1 MPAAALPTN
10 EAARL
15 DALRRCGILHTPPDA
30 TYDDLTRQAM
40 EVCGTP
46 MALISFVEEK
56 RQWFKSHL
64 GLGLKEGPR
73 DESFCAHAL
82 HHPGKPLV
90 VPDATADARFAD
102 NPLVTGPTGIRF
114 YAGVPLRSPE
124 GFALGTLCVLD
135 QVPRQLTAQQTDRL
149 KDIARQIAM
158 RLALKQRAPTE
169 RRLPVFFALILAL
182 LVAMG
187 VLGGVEAAR
196 FLTANDWVEHTNRV
210 IGVIE
215 GALFQVQAA
224 ESSQRG
230 YTSTGQEAFLRPCES
245 AASIVP
251 MQLDSLRRLIAD
263 NPAQQNRC
271 AQFTAAINEKL
282 AITRERVEQRRTLG
296 GAALEARYLD
306 GRSQGAME
314 AVIAAGQ
321 KMIDAEKQL
330 LRARSA
336 ARASG
341 LHQTE
346 TAFLALLLF
355 CLGLLTT
362 GFVLSR
368 REWRRRRALG
378 GTLAQANAD
387 LATEITERRQTQQFL
402 QAQHAVAQV
411 AVETFLFDEAAP
423 RFLETVGRH
432 LGWQVGEWWVVD
444 PEAKVLGLKEC
455 WCEFSST
462 GPSGLERFVN
472 ESRAYHFTPG
482 MGLPGKVWRDESSVW
497 VEDVTVDGSFLR
509 VAPAREAGLR
519 RGFAFPVRGGEQR
532 KITGVMVFFATS
544 DLPTD
549 TGLIDTMTTLASV
562 INHHAERCRTQAAL
576 RASDARFT
584 AFMTHMPAVA
594 AVKDAELRLVLVN
607 PKLEEKFQV
616 KAEDVLGKRNEE
628 WLPPEAAARVTAD
641 DRRVLA
647 EDRLVEITEA
657 VVGSDGLPIEW
668 LTLKFPIHQS
678 DGAPWLGLIAL
689 DITARKRAEEELRHA
704 KEMAEDATR
713 AKSAFLANMSH
724 EIRTPM
730 NGVIGMTG
738 LLLDTGLTLQQRDY
752 GETIRES
759 AHSLLT
765 LINDILDFSKIEAG
779 KLVFEEIGFDLR
791 ETVEGTLEIL
801 AGSAQA
807 KGVELIGWVDPE
819 AAAALRGDPGR
830 LRQVLTN
837 LIGNGIK
844 FTERGGEVALKVTGV
859 EESPGD
865 ASLRFEITD
874 SGIGIS
880 PEAQTRLFEAFVQAD
895 TSTTR
900 RFGGTGLGLAICR
913 QLVERMGGQIGVKSE
928 PGQGSTFWFTIRLS
942 RQPAPPVRSEERA
955 SLSGMR
961 VLVVDDRRTNRHFL
975 QRQLTWWGA
984 HGGSARDGEG
994 ALAALREA
1002 AAADEPYAVAVLDL
1016 EMPGM
1021 DGLALAHA
1029 IRSDPAIAATRL
1041 ILLTPFGKA
1050 VSAETL
1056 AAAGIDCGQFKPV
1069 RPALL
1074 LRSLQGVMHPAAK
1087 CLEES
1092 PVPGPA
1098 RAKSQRKQR
1107 ILIAEDNAVNQRV
1120 ALGQLRKLGY
1130 SADAVGNGLEV
1141 LEALERIPYDIV
1153 LMDCQMPEM
1162 DGYEATAAIRRREGE
1177 RRHTWVIA
1185 MTANAMQGDR
1195 EKCLAAGMDDYI
1207 SKPTRVV
1214 DLEAALSQS
1223 MEPGDEPSIDALS
1236 SEGEGKAVAIT
1247 HAAAQP

>member
-15 DALRRCGILHTPPDA
+15 DALHRCGILDTPPDA
-30 TYDDLTRQAM
+30 AYDDLTRQAM

-46 MALISFVEEK
+46 IALISFVEEK

-64 GLGLKEGPR
+64 GLSRTEAPR

-90 VPDATADARFAD
+90 VPDATADPRFAD
-102 NPLVTGPTGIRF
+102 NPLVTGTAGIRF

-124 GFALGTLCVLD
+124 GLALGTLCVLD
-135 QVPRQLTAQQTDRL
+135 QVPRHLTAQQTDRL
-149 KDIARQIAM
+149 KDLARQVAM

-169 RRLPVFFALILAL
+169 RGLSVFFALILVL
-182 LVAMG
+182 LVTMG

-210 IGVIE
+210 IGLIE
-215 GALFQVQAA
+215 NTLFQVQAA

-230 YTSTGQEAFLRPCES
+230 YTSTGREAFLPPCE
-245 AASIVP
+245 AAAAIVP
-251 MQLDSLRRLIAD
+251 MRLDSLRRLIAD
-263 NPAQQNRC
+263 NPEQQNRC

-282 AITRERVEQRRTLG
+282 AITRERIEQRRTLG
-296 GAALEARYLD
+296 AAALEARYLD
-306 GRSQGAME
+306 GRGRGAMK
-314 AVIAAGQ
+314 AVIATGQ
-321 KMIDAEKQL
+321 KMIDAEQQL

-341 LHQTE
+341 LRRTE

-355 CLGLLTT
+355 CLGLLIA
-362 GFVLSR
+362 GFVLLR

-378 GTLAQANAD
+378 GTLAQANGD
-387 LATEITERRQTQQFL
+387 LEVEVAERRQTQQFL

-411 AVETFLFDEAAP
+411 AAETFLFDEAAP
-423 RFLETVGRH
+423 RFLEAVGRH
-432 LGWQVGEWWVVD
+432 LGWQVGEWWAVD
-444 PEAKVLGLKEC
+444 AEAKTLSLKGC
-455 WCEFSST
+455 WCESPT
-462 GPSGLERFVN
+462 AGPAGLERFVG
-472 ESRAYHFTPG
+472 ESRAYRFAPG
-482 MGLPGKVWRDESSVW
+482 VGLPGKVWRDETPAW
-497 VEDVTVDGSFLR
+497 VKDVTADGSFLR
-509 VAPAREAGLR
+509 VAPAREAGLH
-519 RGFAFPVRGGEQR
+519 RGYAFPVHGGEQR
-532 KITGVMVFFATS
+532 KITGVMVFFAAS
-544 DLPTD
+544 DLPAD
-549 TGLIDTMTTLASV
+549 PGLVDTMATLASM
-562 INHHAERCRTQAAL
+562 INHYAERCRTQAAL
-576 RASDARFT
+576 RESDARFT

-594 AVKDAELRLVLVN
+594 AIKDAELRLVLVN
-607 PKLEEKFQV
+607 PRLEEKFQV
-616 KAEDVLGKRNEE
+616 KTEDVLGKRNEE
-628 WLPPEAAARVTAD
+628 WLPAEAAARVTAD

-647 EDRLVEITEA
+647 EDRLVEITET
-657 VVGSDGLPIEW
+657 VMGPDGLPIEW

-678 DGAPWLGLIAL
+678 DGPPWLGLIAL
-689 DITARKRAEEELRHA
+689 DITARRRAEEELRRA

-738 LLLDTGLTLQQRDY
+738 LLLDTELTLQQRDY
-752 GETIRES
+752 GETVRQS

-779 KLVFEEIGFDLR
+779 KLVFEEIDFDLR
-791 ETVEGTLEIL
+791 ETVESTLELL

-819 AAAALRGDPGR
+819 AATALRGDPGR

-837 LIGNGIK
+837 LIGNGVK
-844 FTERGGEVALKVTGV
+844 FTERGGEVALKVTGTA
-859 EESPGD
+859 EPGGE

-880 PEAQTRLFEAFVQAD
+880 AEAQARLFEAFVQAD
-895 TSTTR
+895 SSTTR

-913 QLVERMGGQIGVKSE
+913 QLVERMGGQIGVQSE

-942 RQPAPPVRSEERA
+942 RQAASPVRPEEPA
-955 SLSGMR
+955 GLSGLR

-975 QRQLTWWGA
+975 QRQLTWWGLR
-984 HGGSARDGEG
+984 GGSARDGEG

-1002 AAADEPYAVAVLDL
+1002 AAANEPYAVAVLDQ

-1021 DGLALAHA
+1021 DGWALAHA

-1050 VSAETL
+1050 AAAEAL
-1056 AAAGIDCGQFKPV
+1056 AAAGIACGQFKPV
-1069 RPALL
+1069 RPSLL
-1074 LRSLQGVMHPAAK
+1074 LRSLRGVLHPAAK
-1087 CLEES
+1087 CAEEA
-1092 PVPGPA
+1092 PARRPA
-1098 RAKSQRKQR
+1098 RAQTRRKQR

-1130 SADAVGNGLEV
+1130 SADAVGNGLEA

-1162 DGYEATAAIRRREGE
+1162 DGYEATAAIRRREGD
-1177 RRHTWVIA
+1177 RCHTWIIA

-1207 SKPTRVV
+1207 SKPTRIV

-1223 MEPGDEPSIDALS
+1223 MERGDEPSINALS
-1236 SEGEGKAVAIT
+1236 GEGRAVALT
-1247 HAAAQP
+1247 HAEAQR